1 MKVLLTHIPRT
12 GGMSARSAL
21 GGQWLG
27 VDDLGPNY
35 DKNPEVIP
43 TQLLEHD
50 LVTTHAPFK
59 YLSAA
64 VGNATILRDPIIRV
78 WSHYHMFLRDP
89 TLAHHMYAQ
98 AGFESFM
105 ERSFWAK
112 DVMTKQLAGIG
123 VTETVIDDDLVTAK
137 KTLDLMDLIGYT
149 NYLVDFI
156 VKLGGLLGRKVHHI
170 PHLNN
175 LGVKR
180 MRPDDGQTA
189 LIIEKNQYDMAI
201 WNEVIP

>member
-1 MKVLLTHIPRT
+1 MKVLFTHIPRT
-12 GGMSARSAL
+12 GGMSARAAL
-21 GGQWLG
+21 EGHWVGSDELG
-27 VDDLGPNY
+27 ANY
-35 DKNPEVIP
+35 DKNRSAISIA
-43 TQLLEHD
+43 LAGND
-50 LVTTHAPFK
+50 LVTTHAPFHQ
-59 YLSAA
+59 YPD
-64 VGNATILRDPIIRV
+64 VGNATILRDPVIRV
-78 WSHYHMFLRDP
+78 WSHYHMFLRNP
-89 TLAHHMYAQ
+89 TLAHHMYAK
-98 AGFESFM
+98 AGFEAFM
-105 ERSFWAK
+105 ERSFWAR

-123 VTETVIDDDLVTAK
+123 VTETAIDDDLDKAK
-137 KTLDLMDLIGYT
+137 KTLDMMDLVGYT